1 MVDKNIRIPEFVINI
16 SSSLLMETDKSG
28 SVLFINEKAKCVF
41 GGIAVNAN
49 LKSCVTDEDWSVLN
63 KNIEIALYNQYA
75 HYFYWEYKG
84 RFYIV
89 HIYPKDFSVW
99 LWFDDVTEKRHLSHL
114 LNVNALRSSLNENY
128 SKSGYWELDIA
139 NKRFYWS
146 SGVYKLFDIDEIDDG
161 LFCRKNLIRELI
173 LPQDIDLYKNE
184 LKKLLKYKML
194 NLY

>member
-41 GGIAVNAN
+41 GGIAVNTN

-114 LNVNALRSSLNENY
+114 LNVNAFYSSKDPKSFSFLSFVDLSMFIVANFSFPFSCQP
-128 SKSGYWELDIA
+128 SKKGPP
-139 NKRFYWS
+139 F
-146 SGVYKLFDIDEIDDG
+146 
-161 LFCRKNLIRELI
+161 
-173 LPQDIDLYKNE
+173 PQDHQ
-184 LKKLLKYKML
+184 
-194 NLY
+194 NLSH